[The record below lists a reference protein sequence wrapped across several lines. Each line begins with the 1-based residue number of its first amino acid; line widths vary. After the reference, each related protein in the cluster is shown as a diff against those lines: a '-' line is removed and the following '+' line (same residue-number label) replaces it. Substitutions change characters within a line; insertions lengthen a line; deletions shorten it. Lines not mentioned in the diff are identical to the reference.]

1 MEKKFKNII
10 VLLFITTMVKAQVV
24 SPDTTQQLPGMKIV
38 LKGTGNVTVNYGKK
52 IGDDPLFKDSA
63 KIETEVKYE
72 FLDKKAPSN
81 FKVKTIKAPKL
92 RMSEPLVKINKRYA
106 AFGVNDFRTAPMA
119 KLSYSTI
126 RNRNYS
132 AGFDMSHFSQQQ
144 ATGGASDAL
153 YGNSEVSLYGKK
165 FFEGKLLYGAANYEN
180 NTLNFFGFNNDQFL
194 QISEKQLERGV
205 GRYHVTGGVKS
216 NLKDETKWGY
226 HVNLDYKALSLD
238 NMATVEHKVDF
249 NGSANKYMEWKKYA
263 WFKGVFH
270 MDYSA
275 SYLNSGRPGLDHES
289 VLFNLFPSFDLKLDQ
304 MDLKVGAKTFYQTD
318 NKKLNA
324 MAYAEA
330 DFSFVKDVLHIFAR
344 FQNDFQRLSYLD
356 YIYENPFVANNQ
368 NILNVSTPIDFMGGF
383 KGAFSANSSFS
394 LGLRY
399 RDFASMPLYY
409 NLESNPL
416 RQFEIITDRVENQ
429 QIFAEFL
436 HEGKKLNLLARGEY
450 NTYNVYENEAYQLPE
465 IYMETRLSYKLKDKF
480 VLGTDLF
487 YYGEQLGLKSFDS
500 DNRPQTIKIDP
511 IFDFNID
518 FRYNYSD
525 KMGAFLKTNNIL
537 NTKHQRWDQ
546 YSNFG
551 FNMLVGVDYNF

>member
-1 MEKKFKNII
+1 MPF
-10 VLLFITTMVKAQVV
+10 
-24 SPDTTQQLPGMKIV
+24 
-38 LKGTGNVTVNYGKK
+38 
-52 IGDDPLFKDSA
+52 
-63 KIETEVKYE
+63 
-72 FLDKKAPSN
+72 
-81 FKVKTIKAPKL
+81 
-92 RMSEPLVKINKRYA
+92 
-106 AFGVNDFRTAPMA
+106 
-119 KLSYSTI
+119 
-126 RNRNYS
+126 
-132 AGFDMSHFSQQQ
+132 
-144 ATGGASDAL
+144 

-180 NTLNFFGFNNDQFL
+180 NTLNFFGFNNDQFI

-289 VLFNLFPSFDLKLDQ
+289 VLFNIFPSFDLKLDQ

-368 NILNVSTPIDFMGGF
+368 NILNISTPIDFMGGF

-465 IYMETRLSYKLKDKF
+465 IYMKRD
-480 VLGTDLF
+480 
-487 YYGEQLGLKSFDS
+487 
-500 DNRPQTIKIDP
+500 
-511 IFDFNID
+511 
-518 FRYNYSD
+518 
-525 KMGAFLKTNNIL
+525 
-537 NTKHQRWDQ
+537 
-546 YSNFG
+546 
-551 FNMLVGVDYNF
+551 